1 MSGSK
6 SAQKAAELV
15 FANGQIPG
23 ETSKLHKHRESLEF
37 QKNMPNFL
45 QVMKDQAL
53 RRRGVTVEEDLGQAQ
68 KLHKFAE
75 ASLHDKRK
83 NLDSYDD
90 VRPSATGPRDLT
102 DEQFEQEAM
111 QRALDEL
118 KSKPGAAVPS
128 ASAGSSASAAA
139 AVSLGGRPGTGPG
152 PATKKARV
160 TKASAEE
167 EEDDSG
173 DAKVATAPVAKAKKP
188 VAKANALT
196 LSFAVEDDGDE

>member
-23 ETSKLHKHRESLEF
+23 ETSKIHKHRESLEF

-68 KLHKFAE
+68 KLHKYAE

-83 NLDSYDD
+83 NLDSFDD

-118 KSKPGAAVPS
+118 KSKPGASVPS
-128 ASAGSSASAAA
+128 ASASAAS
-139 AVSLGGRPGTGPG
+139 AVSLGGRPGPG
-152 PATKKARV
+152 PAAKKARV
-160 TKASAEE
+160 TKASAAEEEE

-173 DAKVATAPVAKAKKP
+173 GAKAAAAPVAKAKKP
-188 VAKANALT
+188 VAKANALA